1 MIESNGEQMD
11 YQVLAQ
17 IFEEEKNPVE
27 HFYKNHNVVQME
39 SKMLQILQNSHKQLL
54 FLIGEAGVGKSV
66 FLNYFATLSSHV
78 DTIKFD
84 VPFFEPVDFVKT
96 LIIKSDTVVQ
106 GHSLVELIEQ
116 VSEIYSKKDTVVII
130 DEAQLL
136 SHSMIETIRILAD
149 SKAFWFVLAMHK
161 HESQKLLN
169 EPQFVSR
176 PHKVLEMEQLSFD
189 EAKGFV
195 QSSLKRSD
203 YEYIWPLIEKNF
215 KILYKLSGGNFRDL
229 KKLLHTTFLLVN
241 FALQSGVK
249 KFSSIDRRVI
259 MMAAI
264 ENGLIHV

>member
-1 MIESNGEQMD
+1 MD
-11 YQVLAQ
+11 YQVLAKL
-17 IFEEEKNPVE
+17 FEEEKNPLE
-27 HFYKNHNVVQME
+27 HFYKNHNVVQTE

-54 FLIGEAGVGKSV
+54 FLIGEAGVGKSA
-66 FLNYFATLSSHV
+66 FLNYFATSSTI

-96 LIIKSDTVVQ
+96 LIAKSGTEIE

-116 VSEIYSKKDTVVII
+116 VSRIYKERETVVIV

-169 EPQFVSR
+169 EPQFTSR
-176 PHKVLEMEQLSFD
+176 PHKVLEMGKLSFD

-195 QSSLKRSD
+195 HNNLKRGD
-203 YEYIWPLIEKNF
+203 FEYIWPTVEKNF
-215 KILYKLSGGNFRDL
+215 KIFYKLSRGNFRDL
-229 KKLLHTTFLLVN
+229 KKLLHTTFLLIN
-241 FALQSGVK
+241 FALQSGKK
-249 KFSSIDRRVI
+249 KFSSLDKRVI
-259 MMAAI
+259 TMAAI